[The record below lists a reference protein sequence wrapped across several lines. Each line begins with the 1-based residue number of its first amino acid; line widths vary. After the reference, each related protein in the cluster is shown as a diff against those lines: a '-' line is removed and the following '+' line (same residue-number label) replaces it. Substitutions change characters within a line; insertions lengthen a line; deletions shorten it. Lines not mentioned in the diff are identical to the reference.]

1 MTVKTKQPTHT
12 TNTGNSNGYMIRLEI
27 LKMAKEMAEQ
37 EYYSRRDS
45 LRLEWETQIEYVRQ
59 HAAAKSQILALPKEP
74 AYPEFPSTE
83 TIKKTANELYQFIC
97 TK

>member
-1 MTVKTKQPTHT
+1 MTTKPKQTPTAI
-12 TNTGNSNGYMIRLEI
+12 NNGSSNGYMIRLEI

-37 EYYSRRDS
+37 DYYSRRDS
-45 LRLEWETQIEYVRQ
+45 MRQAWETQIDYARQ
-59 HAAAKSQILALPKEP
+59 RAAENKEMMALPKEP